1 MILHETFIQKPYFLS
16 LLAPY
21 RFMFPIASLTSCF
34 NRKLVKVKRI
44 MGNVVKTNGREDFL
58 TGMSWKIG
66 MSLKNLNCEQL
77 MQVKDITE

>member
-1 MILHETFIQKPYFLS
+1 M
-16 LLAPY
+16 
-21 RFMFPIASLTSCF
+21 
-34 NRKLVKVKRI
+34 KVKRI

-66 MSLKNLNCEQL
+66 MSLKNLNFEQL